1 MTLSGGQL
9 THAVLRVAGGAQ
21 APADGG
27 EAVGELQFMY
37 NPAEITTR
45 KAANWNRPPARG
57 ARSASKPEY
66 HGAGPQSFQMEV
78 WFDAWD
84 DTDADVTR
92 SVNALLS
99 WTKPTK
105 ASMTTVP
112 QPPILTV
119 DWGASKVFQGYRCFL
134 KSVSAKYVLFK
145 PDGTPIRASCTIAL
159 EEVPDDPPGTNP
171 TSGSRE
177 SRRSIVLDE
186 GDSLA
191 GVAYREYG
199 DPSLWRG
206 IAAFN
211 AIDDPMRLSP
221 GTRVLVP
228 SLVEARQLSVREP

>member
-1 MTLSGGQL
+1 MLSGGQL
-9 THAVLRVAGGAQ
+9 KHAVLKVEGGPQ

-27 EAVGELQFMY
+27 DAVGELEFMY
-37 NPAEITTR
+37 NPAEITTS

-57 ARSASKPEY
+57 AKSASKPEY
-66 HGAGPQSFQMEV
+66 HGAGPQAVQMEI

-84 DTDADVTR
+84 KPDADITA
-92 SVNALLS
+92 SVKALMS

-105 ASMTTVP
+105 KSMAGAP
-112 QPPILTV
+112 QPPILTFE
-119 DWGASKVFQGYRCFL
+119 WGSSQVFQGYRCFL

-159 EEVPDDPPGTNP
+159 EEVPEETPAQNP

-177 SRRSIVLDE
+177 SRRSHLLND

-191 GVAYREYG
+191 SVAYQEYG
-199 DPSLWRG
+199 DANLWRG

-211 AIDDPMRLSP
+211 EIDDPLRVAP
-221 GTRVLVP
+221 GTRILVP
-228 SLVEARQLSVREP
+228 SILEARQLSGREE

>member
-9 THAVLRVAGGAQ
+9 KHAVLRVEGGAQ

-37 NPAEITTR
+37 NPAEITTS

-84 DTDADVTR
+84 DADADVTR
-92 SVNALLS
+92 SVKALLG

-105 ASMTTVP
+105 ASMDKVP
-112 QPPILTV
+112 QPPILNV
-119 DWGASKVFQGYRCFL
+119 EWGASQVFQDYRCFL

-159 EEVPDDPPGTNP
+159 EEVPEEPQGTNP

-177 SRRSIVLDE
+177 SRRSLVLDE

-191 GVAYREYG
+191 GIAYRKYG

>member
-1 MTLSGGQL
+1 MLTGGGQL
-9 THAVLRVAGGAQ
+9 EHAVLRVEGGPQ

-27 EAVGELQFMY
+27 EPVGELRFMY
-37 NPAEITTR
+37 NPAEITTS

-57 ARSASKPEY
+57 ARSSSKPEY
-66 HGAGPQSFQMEV
+66 HGAGPQSVQMEI

-84 DTDADVTR
+84 SPDADITAKVKGLM
-92 SVNALLS
+92 N

-105 ASMTTVP
+105 KSMASAP
-112 QPPILTV
+112 QPPILNFE
-119 DWGASKVFQGYRCFL
+119 WGASQIFQGFRCFL

-145 PDGTPIRASCTIAL
+145 SDGSPIRASCTIAL
-159 EEVPDDPPGTNP
+159 EEVPEETPAQNP

-177 SRRSIVLDE
+177 SRRSVVLDD

-191 GVAYREYG
+191 GIAYREYG
-199 DPSLWRG
+199 DPNLWRG

-211 AIDDPMRLSP
+211 EIDDPLRMAA

-228 SLVEARQLSVREP
+228 SVVEAKQLSAREP